1 MTTPKEKHNN
11 IMAVMDVEEIKK
23 LIPHRYPFLLVDRV
37 LELEEDR
44 IVTLK
49 NVTVNEEFFN
59 GHFPGTPLM
68 PGVLQVEAMAQSACV
83 MLMKNHVEDLSKKLV
98 VFTGIKNAKFRK
110 SVVPG
115 DQLKMEVKLVNQRR
129 GFVTMEGTATVDDK
143 VACELEASAAIVDRE
158 EG

>member
-1 MTTPKEKHNN
+1 
-11 IMAVMDVEEIKK
+11 MASLKIEEIKK

-44 IVTLK
+44 IVSIK
-49 NVTVNEEFFN
+49 NVSVNEEFFN

-68 PGVLQVEAMAQSACV
+68 PGVLQVEALAQSACI
-83 MLMKNHVEDLSKKLV
+83 MLMKKHIDDVEKKLV

-129 GFVTMEGTATVDDK
+129 NFVTMEGTAKVDGD
-143 VACELEASAAIVDRE
+143 VVCELEASAAMVSNGE
-158 EG
+158 